1 MRILKQLVWIGT
13 IRKIDY
19 NLDCQDC
26 VYDLHMSIT
35 SLYNSSWLVLWS
47 QYELV
52 MNFMPLCRERRV
64 GEFKSWIVTDSAMN
78 LT

>member
-35 SLYNSSWLVLWS
+35 SLYNSSWLVL
-47 QYELV
+47 
-52 MNFMPLCRERRV
+52 
-64 GEFKSWIVTDSAMN
+64 
-78 LT
+78 